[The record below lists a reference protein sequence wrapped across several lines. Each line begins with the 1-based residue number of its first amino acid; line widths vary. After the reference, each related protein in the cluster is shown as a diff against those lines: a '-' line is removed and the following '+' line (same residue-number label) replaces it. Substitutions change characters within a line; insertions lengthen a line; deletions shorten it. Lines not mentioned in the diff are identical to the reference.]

1 MKRMSV
7 AAAVLLLGLLSTW
20 LSPPPVARAQAET
33 AYDLI
38 NTVNALRTSLGL
50 AAYTIDPWL
59 MTYAQQHVDYINSLN
74 MGTHVHSD
82 GTLPWDSGIQEN
94 VAGGTTDYVTASV
107 VVYQIWVDEGHRK
120 VLTGYSSGS
129 IGAGVAYSVDN
140 GQAYFVIDVRP
151 DADAATLTPAPAVFI
166 PLLTS
171 TPRPDGW
178 IVHIVAEGQTLWSI
192 AISYGTTVNAIREL
206 NGIPADS
213 TFVYVGQEL
222 KIIQSDA
229 LPTALPGNATYA
241 ALQSTTAATRLAPSA
256 TPSAHLTP
264 SPLPSLTP
272 TSTPTSL
279 LDRLPANRVTG
290 AYILLAIGAGRP
302 VPGHPLLLHRP
313 PPQVNISAAL
323 R

>member
-1 MKRMSV
+1 MKRIWI
-7 AAAVLLLGLLSTW
+7 ALAVTFLGLVPAW
-20 LSPPPVARAQAET
+20 LSPPPVACAQAET

-50 AAYTIDPWL
+50 AAYTLDPWL
-59 MTYAQQHVDYINSLN
+59 MTYAQGHADYIDSLN
-74 MGTHVHSD
+74 TGTHVHSD

-107 VVYQIWVDEGHRK
+107 GVYQIWVDEGHRK

-129 IGAGVAYSVDN
+129 IGAGVAYSLDN

-151 DADAATLTPAPAVFI
+151 DADAATLTPAPPVFI

-171 TPRPDGW
+171 IPRPDGW

-222 KIIQSDA
+222 KIIQVAA

-241 ALQSTTAATRLAPSA
+241 ALQSTTTAATRLAPST
-256 TPSAHLTP
+256 TPQPTLTP

-272 TSTPTSL
+272 SGTPTSL
-279 LDRLPANRVTG
+279 LDRLPANRVAG
-290 AYILLAIGAGRP
+290 AYILLAIGLVGLFLVIRFCFIGP
-302 VPGHPLLLHRP
+302 RRG
-313 PPQVNISAAL
+313 
-323 R
+323 